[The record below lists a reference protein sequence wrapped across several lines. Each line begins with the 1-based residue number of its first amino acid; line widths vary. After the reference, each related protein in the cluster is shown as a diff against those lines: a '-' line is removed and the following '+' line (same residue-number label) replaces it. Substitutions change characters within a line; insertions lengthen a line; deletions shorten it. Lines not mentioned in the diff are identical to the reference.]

1 MRRHRHIIWSD
12 LMDEYLMVK
21 RSKGELFQDI
31 ASTLGVPRGSLMRRY
46 KMLCAE
52 QGVKRY
58 EWRNGKHAHQTR
70 RQVIQMKLA
79 GSKITEI
86 AATVGLG
93 ENQAYGIWSR
103 WRYSQSGNNAP

>member
-1 MRRHRHIIWSD
+1 MKRAIRWTD

-31 ASTLGVPRGSLMRRY
+31 ASTLGVRRASVMRRY

-103 WRYSQSGNNAP
+103 WRYSQSGNHAS